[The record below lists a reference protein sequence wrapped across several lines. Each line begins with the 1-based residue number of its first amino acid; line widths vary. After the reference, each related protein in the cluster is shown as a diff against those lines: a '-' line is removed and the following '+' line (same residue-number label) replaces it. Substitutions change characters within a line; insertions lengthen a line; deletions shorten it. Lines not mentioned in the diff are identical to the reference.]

1 MNQMDLEFSINRIK
15 DFLPNS
21 TKCMTWQDVKASHET
36 DNPEVVVRIEDVYGM
51 LILLAAA
58 RGSMWSLHCL
68 NPGTLDEGTKG
79 KVNGKQSGNSW

>member
-51 LILLAAA
+51 LILLAAGLCGA
-58 RGSMWSLHCL
+58 FIVLTLELLMKAQKERSMENNLETH
-68 NPGTLDEGTKG
+68 G
-79 KVNGKQSGNSW
+79 KL